1 MKTATLMGKK
11 SSMDGVVQRRHY
23 RLSEPIVFH
32 GTAGRDSSDHVIVFA
47 ATVLGEPE
55 TYIFAADASG
65 DITCWVECDGS
76 FRGALDH
83 DEALRRA
90 GYEVAP

>member
-11 SSMDGVVQRRHY
+11 PSMDGVVQRRHY
-23 RLSEPIVFH
+23 RLSEPI
-32 GTAGRDSSDHVIVFA
+32 AARDWPGGEASDHVIVSA
-47 ATVLGEPE
+47 SVVSGVPE
-55 TYIFAADASG
+55 TYIFTADASG
-65 DITCWVECDGS
+65 NIKSWVECDGS